1 MFKITDNLRKV
12 DKALYNNSAEDFI
25 PIACHYN
32 SNTLLTKN
40 GELLQTIQINGIN
53 SENISD
59 KLFNLREVVRSAIK
73 KNTHSNNFAFWV
85 HTVRQ
90 KTDLD
95 DPTLYDK
102 LLSANIHTL
111 WQQKNYWDDKFVNT
125 LYITIIYDSA
135 KLQVRNLGALIMSL
149 SFKRMADFQNKY
161 LDGVFSKLNDTVDAI
176 LADLQEFGAVKLGI
190 RFEGEESY
198 SDPMFLY
205 RRIVHLNEEY
215 CLVPVANLSNV
226 LASTQYAVGSDKI
239 EVISP
244 EQPKKFTSILSIKEY
259 QEISSA
265 ALDSVLQLP
274 VELIATE
281 IFYFV
286 GKKEVTQNFK
296 EQAYIVQVSKDAKL
310 AEITELNKI
319 MNLDESIPNQF
330 CKQQISI
337 AIIARDLEQLDQ
349 SIAKAS
355 TELSKIGIV
364 HVREDINLE
373 QTFWAQLP
381 GNFSYLRRMSPTII
395 DNIAAL
401 ASLHNFPTGEQKNIW
416 GKAVTLLR
424 TEKGTPY
431 FMNFHGKES
440 NSGNTCIFGVSN
452 TGKTTLT
459 NFLISEATKYNPTIL
474 YIANNDNSK
483 IFIEALE
490 GQWFNYTV
498 TNGIINEK
506 NLINPFL
513 LDDTPENKEENKHF
527 VTEFLKILCNNDSSP
542 LTKLEVKFL
551 EGMTKTIFKL
561 ASHERNF
568 TSILKLV
575 DFSKKGGD
583 LIKPKLADYEENGL
597 YAGIFDR
604 DDSPLLEGKI
614 IGFNLYH
621 FTESSFSQRFY
632 PTDRKLIDQFNI
644 NLTKHKSLCAA
655 LIYSLSYHL
664 TRLGNNPKILAID
677 NVESLYKPEIFVNM
691 TSMIL
696 ENLVKNNGVL
706 VSNFNVEYLKDQ
718 PKMLQHWLGLMDT
731 KIILPSYIQSE
742 YLEQALELNKSEIKK
757 LSKFS
762 PISRMFLIRQNGQSV
777 ALELSIGGL
786 IGITKILSCREPEL
800 QIYQKIL
807 EKYPGHPD
815 EWINPLY
822 IELNKSR

>member
-1 MFKITDNLRKV
+1 MFNITNDLRKV
-12 DKALYNNSAEDFI
+12 DKTLYNTSAEEFI

-32 SNTLLTKN
+32 MNTLLTKN

-53 SENISD
+53 SENISG
-59 KLFNLREVVRSAIK
+59 KLFNLREVVRNAIK
-73 KNTHSNNFAFWV
+73 TNTNSNSFAFWV
-85 HTVRQ
+85 HTVRR

-95 DPTLYDK
+95 DPALYDK

-135 KLQVRNLGALIMSL
+135 KLQVRNLGTFITSL
-149 SFKRMADFQNKY
+149 SFKKIADFQNKY
-161 LDGVFSKLNDTVDAI
+161 LDGIFSKLNNTVDAI

-190 RFEGEESY
+190 RFEENESY
-198 SDPMFLY
+198 SDLMFLY
-205 RRIVHLNEEY
+205 HRIVHLNEES
-215 CLVPVANLSNV
+215 CLVPVANLSNA
-226 LASTQYAVGSDKI
+226 LASTRYAVGSDKI
-239 EVISP
+239 EVIS
-244 EQPKKFTSILSIKEY
+244 EGQPKKFTSIISIKEY
-259 QEISSA
+259 QEVSST
-265 ALDSVLQLP
+265 ALDSFLQLP

-286 GKKEVTQNFK
+286 EKKKVTQNFK
-296 EQAYIVQVSKDAKL
+296 EQAYILETSKDAQL
-310 AEITELNKI
+310 AEITEIEKI

-337 AIIARDLEQLDQ
+337 AIIASDLEKLDQ

-381 GNFSYLRRMSPTII
+381 GNFLYLKRMSPTII
-395 DNIAAL
+395 ENTAAL

-416 GKAVTLLR
+416 GRALTLLR

-440 NSGNTCIFGVSN
+440 NKGHTCIFGVTN

-474 YIANNDNSK
+474 YISNNDNSK

-490 GQWFNYTV
+490 GQWWTAP
-498 TNGIINEK
+498 K

-513 LDDTPENKEENKHF
+513 LKNTPENKQF
-527 VTEFLKILCNNDSSP
+527 VSEFLKILCNNNFTP
-542 LTKLEVKFL
+542 LTKMEVKFL
-551 EGMTKTIFKL
+551 DTIIKIIFQLKPP
-561 ASHERNF
+561 ERNF

-575 DFSKKGGD
+575 DFSKKGGE
-583 LIKPKLADYEENGL
+583 LIKAKLADYEENGL
-597 YAGIFDR
+597 YDGVFDR
-604 DDSPLLEGKI
+604 DDFPLGEGKI
-614 IGFNLYH
+614 IGFNLYN
-621 FTESSFSQRFY
+621 FTENSFSERFF
-632 PTDRKLIDQFNI
+632 PLDRKLLDQYTI
-644 NLTKHKSLCAA
+644 NLTKHKSLGAA
-655 LIYSLSYHL
+655 LIYALSYHL
-664 TRLGNNPKILAID
+664 TRISNNPKILVMD
-677 NVESLYKPEIFVNM
+677 NVDSLYKPDSFVNM

-696 ENLVKNNGVL
+696 EDLVKNNGIL
-706 VSNFNVEYLKDQ
+706 VSNLNIEYLKSE
-718 PKMLQHWLGLMDT
+718 PKILQSWLNLMDT
-731 KIILPSYIQSE
+731 KIILPPYIRVE
-742 YLEQALELNKSEIKK
+742 YLEQALELNNSEIKK
-757 LSKFS
+757 LSKLS
-762 PISRMFLIRQNGQSV
+762 PVSRMFLIQQNGQSV
-777 ALELSIGGL
+777 VLELSIGGL

-800 QIYQKIL
+800 QIYHEIL
-807 EKYPGHPD
+807 EKHPGNPD
-815 EWINPLY
+815 DWINPLY